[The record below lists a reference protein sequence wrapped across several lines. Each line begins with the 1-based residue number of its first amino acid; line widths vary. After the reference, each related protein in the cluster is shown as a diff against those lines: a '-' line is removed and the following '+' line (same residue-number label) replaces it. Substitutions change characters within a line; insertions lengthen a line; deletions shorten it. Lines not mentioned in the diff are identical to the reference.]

1 MKDKIT
7 IPFLILLLTL
17 YSCQKEFDT
26 KYVHIEHSWSLDS
39 AVYGDGKILL
49 NSVPINDSILAVANS
64 YSIKYIYTNNLKYTF
79 TIFIPGHDLYS
90 SGLVRPSLTKDA
102 CVTRVDKNNLAIF
115 NTYMPTYMNGIPVYF
130 SPTYSLSSTSVKGIP
145 PATIFNS
152 GYPIIK
158 SKYTLIPYE
167 TDFTAERAFF
177 SLITFDTSNF
187 CNITSTKNIVIDNS
201 ESAPFYDG
209 AYYSWTF
216 YDKFFVTYYG
226 QSFRIDTLGNVKSLL
241 SDASVFKGK
250 YIEQMFTLNN
260 HLFALGWNTM
270 FVSNDQGES
279 WQIFADLGGTN
290 WGRIQYF
297 NVGSE
302 VYAIY
307 LSQIFSITLN
317 GNTLNFQ
324 ELDNDG
330 LVGNQITSINKCGKY
345 AFITTL
351 SGLYYRDITTLNTKK
366 K

>member
-7 IPFLILLLTL
+7 IPILILLLSL
-17 YSCQKEFDT
+17 YSCTKELDT
-26 KYVHIEHSWSLDS
+26 KYVHTEHSWSLDS

-64 YSIKYIYTNNLKYTF
+64 YSIKYIYTNNLKSTF

-90 SGLVRPSLTKDA
+90 SGLVRPSLTKEA
-102 CVTRVDKNNLAIF
+102 CAARVDKNNLAIF
-115 NTYMPTYMNGIPVYF
+115 KTYMPSYMDGRPVYF
-130 SPTYSLSSTSVKGIP
+130 SPTYSLSSTSLKELP
-145 PATIFNS
+145 PATVFNS
-152 GYPIIK
+152 GYSIIK
-158 SKYTLIPYE
+158 SKYILTPYE
-167 TDFTAERAFF
+167 TDFNAKKALF
-177 SLITFDTSNF
+177 SLITFDSSNY
-187 CNITSTKNIVIDNS
+187 CNITSTKNIVIDN
-201 ESAPFYDG
+201 PPLPGFYNG
-209 AYYSWTF
+209 SYYSWTF

-226 QSFRIDTLGNVKSLL
+226 QSFRIDTLGNVKPLL

-260 HLFALGWNTM
+260 HLFALGWGTM

-279 WQIFADLGGTN
+279 WQIFSDLGGTN
-290 WGRIQYF
+290 WGLLQYF

-307 LSQIFSITLN
+307 LSQIFKVTLN

-330 LVGNQITSINKCGKY
+330 LQGNQITSINKCGKY

-351 SGLYYRDITTLNTKK
+351 SGLYYKDTTTLNIPKK
-366 K
+366 